1 MGCDYYVVEHLR
13 VLFHEMKN
21 PLLIKWKYQ
30 RRWYT
35 QPLETIE
42 QSQHKSTLLYENGE
56 KIVQTTT
63 TITECDEMYEIIK
76 NRISSLEKSWEDIV
90 SIHLE
95 TFYFE
100 RY

>member
-1 MGCDYYVVEHLR
+1 MGCDYYFVEHLR
-13 VLFHEMKN
+13 VLFYEMNN

-42 QSQHKSTLLYENGE
+42 QHKSTLLYENGE
-56 KIVQTTT
+56 KIVQTT
-63 TITECDEMYEIIK
+63 ITECDEMCEIIK
-76 NRISSLEKSWEDIV
+76 NRISSLEQNWEDIV

-95 TFYFE
+95 TFIFE

>member
-21 PLLIKWKYQ
+21 PFLIKWKYQ

-63 TITECDEMYEIIK
+63 TITECDEMCEIIK
-76 NRISSLEKSWEDIV
+76 NRMSSLEKSWEDIV

>member
-21 PLLIKWKYQ
+21 PFLIKRKYQ

-35 QPLETIE
+35 QSWEN

-56 KIVQTTT
+56 KIVQT

-76 NRISSLEKSWEDIV
+76 NRISSLEKNWEDIV

>member
-30 RRWYT
+30 RRWHT

-42 QSQHKSTLLYENGE
+42 QHKSTLLYENGE
-56 KIVQTTT
+56 KIE
-63 TITECDEMYEIIK
+63 ECDEMCEIIK
-76 NRISSLEKSWEDIV
+76 NRISSLEKTWEDIV
-90 SIHLE
+90 SIHLDK
-95 TFYFE
+95 FFFE

>member
-13 VLFHEMKN
+13 VLFHEMNN

-42 QSQHKSTLLYENGE
+42 QHKSTLLYENGE
-56 KIVQTTT
+56 KIVQTT
-63 TITECDEMYEIIK
+63 ITECDEMCEIIK
-76 NRISSLEKSWEDIV
+76 NRISSLEQNWEDIV

-95 TFYFE
+95 TFIFE

>member
-30 RRWYT
+30 RRWHT
-35 QPLETIE
+35 QPYETIE

-56 KIVQTTT
+56 KIVQTT
-63 TITECDEMYEIIK
+63 ITECDEMYEIIK
-76 NRISSLEKSWEDIV
+76 NRISSLEKTWEDIV
-90 SIHLE
+90 SIH
-95 TFYFE
+95 FDKFIFE